1 MGDDDRASDARSSG
15 GLDVDGEGRAEDS
28 ADRAGAA
35 VSATQAAGDLLAPI
49 PERRTD
55 RSGIKGEKTIGVER
69 RARGSARARAVVRE
83 SRSKGVAR
91 TSGVW
96 KDEREGMVRVRLP
109 PHGPPFEAVRE
120 MTLRML
126 RFLTRRSGCR
136 FS

>member
-15 GLDVDGEGRAEDS
+15 GLDVDGEGRAR
-28 ADRAGAA
+28 DRSDKTRAP
-35 VSATQAAGDLLAPI
+35 VSAAQAASDLLASF
-49 PERRTD
+49 PEGSTHC
-55 RSGIKGEKTIGVER
+55 SGVKGQKTIGVER

-91 TSGVW
+91 ASGVW
-96 KDEREGMVRVRLP
+96 EDEREGMVRVRLP

-120 MTLRML
+120 MTLRMV

-136 FS
+136 F